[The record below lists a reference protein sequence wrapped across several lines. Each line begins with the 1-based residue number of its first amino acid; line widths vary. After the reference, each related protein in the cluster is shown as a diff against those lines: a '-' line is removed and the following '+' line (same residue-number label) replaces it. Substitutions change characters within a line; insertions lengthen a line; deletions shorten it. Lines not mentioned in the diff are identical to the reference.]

1 MTGTTLTALK
11 AAQLGLLLKPLDAAV
26 FIAPWL
32 TAPPTAFTDSSSIL
46 QPLPAGYQ
54 SVGVIDKK
62 SGITFARAIT
72 DAPIQSYG
80 YLQPTRDDITD
91 DITTIEFEPQQTNAM
106 TLSLTTSAAINSIT
120 ANSSSGE
127 VIFAQPLDEEI
138 TYYSMIVIGKDGS
151 DSKPVYIYKIMPK
164 VAITKYGGE
173 TWTPTT
179 LKSQKLTATAFPDS
193 TLGYA
198 VAHGFGGTGW
208 TAQLVNTGISYT
220 ISAITVA
227 PATISVSHTASA
239 QAPLVVMDQFGGAVA
254 SNSNGALTFASGTP
268 ATATVN
274 STTGVI
280 TPVAAGTTVITATW
294 TPTVGSPVTG
304 TMTVTCT

>member
-26 FIAPWL
+26 FVAPWL
-32 TAPPTAFTDSSSIL
+32 TAPPAAFTNATSVL
-46 QPLPAGYQ
+46 QPLPTGYT

-62 SGITFARAIT
+62 SGVSFARAIT
-72 DAPIQSYG
+72 DAPIESYG
-80 YLQPTRDDITD
+80 YLQPTRDDITT
-91 DITTIEFEPQQTNAM
+91 DITTVEFEPQETTAT
-106 TLSLTTSAAINSIT
+106 TLSLTTGAALSSIT

-127 VIFAQPLDEEI
+127 VFLAQPIDEEI
-138 TYYSMIVIGKDGS
+138 TYYSMIVIGRDGS
-151 DSKPVYIYKIMPK
+151 PSNPTYIFKVMPK

-179 LKSQKLTATAFPDS
+179 VKSQKLTATAFPDS

-208 TAQLVNTGISYT
+208 TQQLVNTGISYT
-220 ISAITVA
+220 ISALTVS
-227 PATISVSHTASA
+227 PATLSVSHTAGA
-239 QAPLVVMDQFGGAVA
+239 QSPLVVMDQFGGIVTT
-254 SNSNGALTFASGTP
+254 NSTGALSFTSGTP

-274 STTGVI
+274 SSTGVI
-280 TPVAAGTTVITATW
+280 TPVAVGTTVITATW

-304 TMTVTCT
+304 TCNVTCT